1 MVTSADD
8 LTQMLED
15 KGIAPLD
22 NLAVAE
28 SMCGGI
34 EQCSLMVSSEDPVNT
49 IAAFMEKFSD
59 IAFKQPDADIDTPT
73 VDVSLTN
80 PTGPS

>member
-1 MVTSADD
+1 MITSADD
-8 LTQMLED
+8 LTQMLEE

-22 NLAVAE
+22 NLTVAE

-34 EQCSLMVSSEDPVNT
+34 EQCSLMVSSEEPVST

-59 IAFKQPDADIDTPT
+59 IDFKQADANMDTPT
-73 VDVSLTN
+73 VDISLTS